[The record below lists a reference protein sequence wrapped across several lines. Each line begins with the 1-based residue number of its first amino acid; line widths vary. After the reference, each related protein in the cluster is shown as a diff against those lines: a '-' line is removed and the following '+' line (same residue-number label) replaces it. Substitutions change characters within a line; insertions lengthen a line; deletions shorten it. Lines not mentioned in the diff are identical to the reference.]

1 MEEHEKDVK
10 ITDETTTNYE
20 GCKSKESV
28 SLETLVG
35 KMVETFIVDFTSL
48 ITPVIIVFPVE

>member
-1 MEEHEKDVK
+1 MNNHG
-10 ITDETTTNYE
+10 YE